1 MISSDFIITLF
12 NFFSDVVAV
21 VACLV
26 VVFYSIHI
34 ISFIF
39 LQCDHFKMHF
49 SFWMKV
55 SPKRQI

>member
-34 ISFIF
+34 NSFIF
-39 LQCDHFKMHF
+39 L
-49 SFWMKV
+49 
-55 SPKRQI
+55 

>member
-39 LQCDHFKMHF
+39 LQCDHLNCILVFGRGF
-49 SFWMKV
+49 
-55 SPKRQI
+55 PK